1 MKNNNYNVLKNL
13 IELEERTLIQ
23 HQETISTWTNSI
35 DNKELTSEEANNIY
49 SPICEQYHNM
59 HDILYK
65 QYYELVHSLITNEV
79 VDEIQKKIDYDFMSI
94 KFINEL
100 INYI

>member
-13 IELEERTLIQ
+13 IELEERTLKQ
-23 HQETISTWTNSI
+23 YQETINAWTNSI
-35 DNKELTSEEANNIY
+35 DNKELTSEEANKIY
-49 SPICEQYHNM
+49 SPICEEYHNM
-59 HDILYK
+59 YDTLYT
-65 QYYELVHSLITNEV
+65 QYYNLVHTLITNDI

>member
-1 MKNNNYNVLKNL
+1 MKNNNYNILKNL
-13 IELEERTLIQ
+13 IELEERTLKQ
-23 HQETISTWTNSI
+23 HQETINAWTNSI
-35 DNKELTSEEANNIY
+35 DNKELTSEEANKIY
-49 SPICEQYHNM
+49 SPICEEYHNM
-59 HDILYK
+59 HDTLYT
-65 QYYELVHSLITNEV
+65 QYYNLVHTLIANDI